1 MKSIVRS
8 VLICTLGIGCLLA
21 ANPAFA
27 TVAIAIPYGVDL
39 SATETGSGG
48 GTNYSNYGPGDTSG
62 SIPSDRSP
70 TWTGSVNILT
80 GQISAGSVNQN
91 SEAINEGY
99 QTFVEGWNTWTF
111 HGPTGSTIN
120 TSFDMTGNFSQ
131 TSGLSFSSLG
141 STSPGTG
148 QVCLGLSIG
157 GCNENS
163 QYSSNVSNFSV
174 DLALNGISNNESVLV
189 SYSLTTT
196 APAYGSSAIFDP
208 STGFGPLPPGWTVT
222 GAAGGLAAAPEPS
235 SISLFGSGILLIGF
249 LAFRKKME
257 HTIYNT

>member
-1 MKSIVRS
+1 MKSIGRS

-27 TVAIAIPYGVDL
+27 TVALAPYGVDL

-48 GTNYSNYGPGDTSG
+48 GTNYSSNGPGVTSG
-62 SIPSDRSP
+62 SIPNDRSP
-70 TWTGSVNILT
+70 TWTGNVNLLT

-91 SEAINEGY
+91 AEAINEGY

-111 HGPTGSTIN
+111 HGPTGSTIDLN
-120 TSFDMTGNFSQ
+120 FDMTGNFSE
-131 TSGLSFSSLG
+131 TSGFSFSSLG

-148 QVCLGLSIG
+148 AVCLGLSIG
-157 GCNENS
+157 VCDVNS

-174 DLALNGISNNESVLV
+174 DLPLNNISNNESVLV

-196 APAYGSSAIFDP
+196 SPSYGSSATFDP
-208 STGFGPLPPGWTVT
+208 ITSFGSLPSGWTVT
-222 GAAGGLAAAPEPS
+222 GAAGGLAATPEPS
-235 SISLFGSGILLIGF
+235 SIALFGSGILLIGF

-257 HTIYNT
+257 HTVYNT